1 MCARWLNGISRRLER
16 DAIKANTSS
25 RGGTSTPRDQL
36 HESLNSLQAL
46 LTVPKPPGGY
56 RRSALRAQALQEPL
70 ARLTQRSERVPS
82 RAFRELE
89 ITNIGSKPQPES
101 GTDWDHAHEAIA
113 GR

>member
-1 MCARWLNGISRRLER
+1 MGSLDGWNVTHSKQEYVQPWRHIYAER
-16 DAIKANTSS
+16 SV
-25 RGGTSTPRDQL
+25 PRKPGQPV
-36 HESLNSLQAL
+36 QAL
-46 LTVPKPPGGY
+46 LTLPKPSGGY
-56 RRSALRAQALQEPL
+56 RRPALRAQALQEPL

-101 GTDWDHAHEAIA
+101 GTDRHHDHQAIA